1 MTQRPADAAASSFGA
16 RLRRAGVKT
25 LRLRVSGERAK
36 RGLESDNE
44 SDSDDDDAGARDGP
58 FVMRCGAVG
67 ARGVERATTF
77 EAWRPRRGMDR
88 EELAEK
94 YGDGRLE
101 EAPRDARG
109 AGGGVSGE

>member
-44 SDSDDDDAGARDGP
+44 SGDVGWIARNS
-58 FVMRCGAVG
+58 R
-67 ARGVERATTF
+67 RSTET
-77 EAWRPRRGMDR
+77 EA
-88 EELAEK
+88 
-94 YGDGRLE
+94 
-101 EAPRDARG
+101 
-109 AGGGVSGE
+109 